1 MALKKRIKALQ
12 RAHAQGAGQGCER
25 DAQAVKERAHARLVP
40 EDTGALLGQSGEI
53 LAGGQLGH
61 WISRG
66 RGVAGCQ
73 VTLYGVWNGSR
84 TRPTARMT
92 PAAEQG
98 KGLLRANVAKHVK
111 GVI

>member
-1 MALKKRIKALQ
+1 MALQKSGLKALQ
-12 RAHAQGAGQGCER
+12 RGIGKALDNAAKETAQSVLSVRNG
-25 DAQAVKERAHARLVP
+25 LVP
-40 EDTGALLGQSGEI
+40 EDTGALRESGEI

-61 WISRG
+61 WIVREGAGLPDARSRY
-66 RGVAGCQ
+66 
-73 VTLYGVWNGSR
+73 TEYGTDR
-84 TRPTARMT
+84 APAQPHMT